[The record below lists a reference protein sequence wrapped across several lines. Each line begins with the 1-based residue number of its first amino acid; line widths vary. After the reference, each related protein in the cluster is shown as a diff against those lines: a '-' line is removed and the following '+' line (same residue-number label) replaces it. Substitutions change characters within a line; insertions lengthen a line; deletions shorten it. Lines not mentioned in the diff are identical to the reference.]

1 MYKPSSHDDKQTR
14 HFILQGS
21 PNFSQWTSAKH
32 LSLFCG
38 CCKVIHVV
46 LWLAEMRVTVNSS
59 FTFHVAGALGTV
71 LLWLTLTLDYFN
83 ILLDLSKMFYCVRST
98 LCKSLITFLCISWAV
113 CLPGFLT
120 HNSNNLCIIPPS
132 YLVLCFL
139 PDAEIFRFVH
149 SSSKLANL
157 PSIPLTH
164 VVKVVLLYTY
174 PRSVETPN
182 VIFSS
187 AISEFHD
194 LRILHGVWKHYLS
207 YTYIVSHTAFATL
220 VLTSFEISQLYP
232 LAFCLFN

>member
-1 MYKPSSHDDKQTR
+1 MFASLCASLLSHSCAY
-14 HFILQGS
+14 LE
-21 PNFSQWTSAKH
+21 
-32 LSLFCG
+32 L
-38 CCKVIHVV
+38 
-46 LWLAEMRVTVNSS
+46 
-59 FTFHVAGALGTV
+59 
-71 LLWLTLTLDYFN
+71 
-83 ILLDLSKMFYCVRST
+83 CV
-98 LCKSLITFLCISWAV
+98 C
-113 CLPGFLT
+113 PGFSHT
-120 HNSNNLCIIPPS
+120 IPTTYAS
-132 YLVLCFL
+132 YLIVFL

-174 PRSVETPN
+174 PQSVETPN
-182 VIFSS
+182 VIFPS